1 MNKYQ
6 VLISNIH
13 FLYTVKTS
21 VHVKSTLSNGIN
33 TNTILG
39 SLVYNEI
46 HQIMME
52 DNYAT

>member
-21 VHVKSTLSNGIN
+21 VHVKSTLSNGNIGVQGVQ
-33 TNTILG
+33 TR
-39 SLVYNEI
+39 
-46 HQIMME
+46 
-52 DNYAT
+52 